1 MHRYWLRVCTNLAL
15 SIYWIQKKND
25 AISVHAYHLLLNCL
39 LEKTQIYRE
48 LNSLSHALCRAQPRS
63 VCRLCPARQQE
74 LQPWQGRLRH
84 QRSHGR
90 PAERMLRRS
99 LLMFILHTSAQSPYW
114 SWRPVPLGEPLVSA
128 TGYWRTT
135 NQGVWILENQTHLMC
150 IGMDPLSIIVHVY
163 NGTAHSPRS
172 HLLWNTIVHYEGSQI
187 DARNIGT
194 TFCSWRH
201 QVMDCVFIVASLVTY
216 RVPVN
221 LFATQPISMWRK
233 RSSER
238 ATVV

>member
-99 LLMFILHTSAQSPYW
+99 LLMFILHTYQRR
-114 SWRPVPLGEPLVSA
+114 WRRSFGEEHLVKNA
-128 TGYWRTT
+128 LRTT
-135 NQGVWILENQTHLMC
+135 M
-150 IGMDPLSIIVHVY
+150 MDDGPAPVY
-163 NGTAHSPRS
+163 NRH
-172 HLLWNTIVHYEGSQI
+172 
-187 DARNIGT
+187 IGLGVQ
-194 TFCSWRH
+194 FH
-201 QVMDCVFIVASLVTY
+201 
-216 RVPVN
+216 
-221 LFATQPISMWRK
+221 
-233 RSSER
+233 
-238 ATVV
+238 